1 MMLHILRKSVPYV
14 VAFAGALFL
23 TLFLTPIVR
32 EFNRRLGM
40 VDKPGAR
47 RINKV
52 PIPRGGGLALML
64 GVLVSYSIFALVTK
78 RPAMMADGLSSMTY
92 WKLAALSA
100 AIAAVGYVDDKAGMK
115 PVVKLFA
122 QIAVAALAW
131 WWVGLGFARLF
142 TWIPWWLDLPVTVF
156 WIVGAINAFNLI
168 DGLDGL
174 ASGLAL
180 IATFGMAGSLFLIET
195 PQVTL
200 FHFAFAGGL
209 IGFLRYNFNPASVF
223 LGDCGSMFIGFTMAV
238 LPLVHQAT
246 DSLVVSIAVP
256 LLAMGVPVFD
266 TFLAIVRRVVR
277 HLLARRDSTEKGN
290 GQVMTADAD
299 HIHHRILRAVG
310 LNQRKAAIMLYA
322 VAVAAVV
329 VGLAATALKSRAAG
343 LWLAAF
349 SLALVVAF
357 KDMSQIELFDAGRLL
372 NSIARDRSNAIRRR
386 WARLTVPVEIAFD
399 FVALVCVFFLCA
411 WAQGVP
417 VNRIVFRVSL
427 PLRIVP
433 MFAALVF
440 FRAYST
446 IWARAMVS
454 NYVRLALACI
464 VGTLVG
470 SVAVY
475 YSPAHVG
482 VLKEMA
488 LCYAPIS
495 FVVLAAFRALRNI
508 LRDFFYALDCSRL
521 NRSEGVSRILVYGTG
536 LRYRAFR
543 RELVRSAAA
552 NTRMIVGLIDD
563 DILLRGGYI
572 GGLKVLGTLSQA
584 PAIIRELNID
594 AVVVAFEVDD
604 AWMNVVRKTLEP
616 TGVKISRFGLVEEL
630 ISDKKEKAR

>member
-1 MMLHILRKSVPYV
+1 MLHILRKSVPYV

-23 TLFLTPIVR
+23 TLLLTPIVR

-78 RPAMMADGLSSMTY
+78 RPAMMADGLSDMAY
-92 WKLAALSA
+92 WKLAALSS

-122 QIAVAALAW
+122 QIVVAALAW

-142 TWIPWWLDLPVTVF
+142 AWIPWWLDLPMTVF

-277 HLLARRDSTEKGN
+277 HLLSRRDSTERGN

-372 NSIARDRSNAIRRR
+372 NSIARDRSNVVRRR
-386 WARLTVPVEIAFD
+386 WARLAVPIEIAFD

-427 PLRIVP
+427 PGRIVTR
-433 MFAALVF
+433 FAPPV
-440 FRAYST
+440 
-446 IWARAMVS
+446 
-454 NYVRLALACI
+454 
-464 VGTLVG
+464 
-470 SVAVY
+470 
-475 YSPAHVG
+475 
-482 VLKEMA
+482 
-488 LCYAPIS
+488 
-495 FVVLAAFRALRNI
+495 
-508 LRDFFYALDCSRL
+508 
-521 NRSEGVSRILVYGTG
+521 
-536 LRYRAFR
+536 
-543 RELVRSAAA
+543 
-552 NTRMIVGLIDD
+552 
-563 DILLRGGYI
+563 LLR
-572 GGLKVLGTLSQA
+572 A
-584 PAIIRELNID
+584 
-594 AVVVAFEVDD
+594 
-604 AWMNVVRKTLEP
+604 
-616 TGVKISRFGLVEEL
+616 
-630 ISDKKEKAR
+630 